1 VNKQVLLVSGGGHL
15 DPFKAVSCYCAGT
28 DTSPFFLFSKN
39 LIDHPEPPSAY
50 FDTRPGKLLYLSQK
64 YLLHKNYLLIFIYT
78 KRI

>member
-28 DTSPFFLFSKN
+28 DTSPFFLFSKR

-50 FDTRPGKLLYLSQK
+50 FDTRPGKLLYFVREI
-64 YLLHKNYLLIFIYT
+64 LIINNIYNM
-78 KRI
+78 

>member
-28 DTSPFFLFSKN
+28 DTSPFFLFSKK

-50 FDTRPGKLLYLSQK
+50 FDTRPGKLLYFVLEI
-64 YLLHKNYLLIFIYT
+64 LI
-78 KRI
+78 K